1 MVAMKKIIQ
10 VHIHKGEKYYVAEC
24 LDLPVVTQAET
35 LDELAD
41 NLKEALALHL
51 EGEDLSEL
59 DLAPDHS
66 ILASFE
72 LEPLIHAEA

>member
-1 MVAMKKIIQ
+1 MQSMKKIIQ

-35 LDELAD
+35 LDKLAD

-51 EGEDLSEL
+51 EDEDLAEFGF
-59 DLAPDHS
+59 APDPS

-72 LEPLIHAEA
+72 LESLSHAKA

>member
-1 MVAMKKIIQ
+1 MKKTIQ

-51 EGEDLSEL
+51 EDEDLSEFG
-59 DLAPDHS
+59 LAPDPS

-72 LEPLIHAEA
+72 LEPLAHAKA